1 MYYEFRDSVWIR
13 GATRRKY
20 KLPEADQKNIWT
32 RSMNTLSNKSNARG
46 GGTESPE
53 AQVYKTRERE
63 GYRDWLVKR
72 GGERERDEY
81 NTILRQRSWQREQM
95 YVTEGEQ
102 LSLRNEKSAGCSY
115 HVWGKNLYGRTKG
128 ITIDGE
134 A

>member
-1 MYYEFRDSVWIR
+1 MDEKYEYVKQQEQR
-13 GATRRKY
+13 TRRR
-20 KLPEADQKNIWT
+20 NRIT
-32 RSMNTLSNKSNARG
+32 RSTGLQDK
-46 GGTESPE
+46 
-53 AQVYKTRERE
+53 RERDTEIGWLSE
-63 GYRDWLVKR
+63 GAR
-72 GGERERDEY
+72 ERERDEY

-115 HVWGKNLYGRTKG
+115 HVWGKNSYGRTKG